1 MKRNSKLDQ
10 DKNISANIAAYF
22 GKDVSI
28 EHISPTTTG
37 PQPLRLLSLLSYHEE
52 TKAVYFLSFV
62 IGT

>member
-10 DKNISANIAAYF
+10 DKIISANIAIYF

-28 EHISPTTTG
+28 ERISPTTTG

-52 TKAVYFLSFV
+52 NKSSFFLSFV